1 MQRLLKVEGA
11 IRKMQYVYKTIL
23 FLPLFI
29 QALVCL
35 SASKLS
41 DCHLS
46 EKNQLENVDRNCS
59 CATGSLNT
67 SSISELKVSREHPI
81 SYPTKEHYRR
91 MKLRRKA
98 GNVRTPQDREQLYS
112 SRYFS
117 SWLIYMKMMAIFIK
131 RSDET

>member
-11 IRKMQYVYKTIL
+11 IRKMQYVYKTSL

-29 QALVCL
+29 QAFVCL

-46 EKNQLENVDRNCS
+46 EKIQLENVDRNCS

-67 SSISELKVSREHPI
+67 SSISELKVSGEHPI
-81 SYPTKEHYRR
+81 SYPRKEHYRR
-91 MKLRRKA
+91 MKFKEGKRPETSVRLRIENNYIRRDTSVP
-98 GNVRTPQDREQLYS
+98 GSFT
-112 SRYFS
+112 
-117 SWLIYMKMMAIFIK
+117 
-131 RSDET
+131 